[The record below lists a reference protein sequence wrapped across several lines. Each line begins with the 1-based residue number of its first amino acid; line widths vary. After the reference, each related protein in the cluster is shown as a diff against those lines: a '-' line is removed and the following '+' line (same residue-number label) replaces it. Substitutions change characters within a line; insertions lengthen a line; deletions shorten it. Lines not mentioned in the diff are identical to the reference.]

1 MTSEPELPPGRAPA
15 SGRRQLLAVY
25 LDYLL
30 FGGVWALAV
39 WALGPRLAG
48 VTREAVVAKTLV
60 FAIVEIALVRFARW
74 SPGNALLSIE
84 LPGSELL
91 YPPGRSA
98 GRPAVPAV
106 PERLLLA
113 ETWWTILF
121 GVLAILSGVE
131 QAVRWTV
138 AAPPTPWFGLELPAA
153 GSAALCIVVGVLEC
167 LVGAAALRL
176 RPAVLPLSVVVH
188 GASIASAVLAYD
200 VLPAWIAEY
209 VAAWRAHQGLP
220 ASPGEAAEAA
230 RWMPPLFVL
239 LPPIALGWSVLVW
252 RRARRPPAS

>member
-1 MTSEPELPPGRAPA
+1 MTAEPELPPGRAPA

-30 FGGVWALAV
+30 FGGLWALAV
-39 WALGPRLAG
+39 WALGPRFAG
-48 VTREAVVAKTLV
+48 VTREALVAKTLL
-60 FAIVEIALVRFARW
+60 FAVVEIALVRFAPW

-91 YPPGRSA
+91 YPPGPA
-98 GRPAVPAV
+98 RPSVPMV
-106 PERLLLA
+106 PERLLRA
-113 ETWWTILF
+113 ETWWTVLF
-121 GVLAILSGVE
+121 GVLAILSGVK
-131 QAVRWTV
+131 QAIRWTV

-153 GSAALCIVVGVLEC
+153 GSGALCVAVGVLEC

-176 RPAVLPLSVVVH
+176 RPAVLPLSAAVH

-200 VLPAWIAEY
+200 ALPAWIAEY
-209 VAAWRAHQGLP
+209 VTAWRAHQGLP
-220 ASPGEAAEAA
+220 PSPGDAAEAA

-239 LPPIALGWSVLVW
+239 LPVLALAWSVFVW
-252 RRARRPPAS
+252 RRARRPPAP

>member
-1 MTSEPELPPGRAPA
+1 MSPELPPGRAPA

-30 FGGVWALAV
+30 FGGLWALV
-39 WALGPRLAG
+39 LWALGPRFAA

-60 FAIVEIALVRFARW
+60 FAVVEIALVRFARW

-91 YPPGRSA
+91 YPPGPSA
-98 GRPAVPAV
+98 ARPAVPTV
-106 PERLLLA
+106 PERQLLA
-113 ETWWTILF
+113 ETWWTVLF
-121 GVLAILSGVE
+121 GVVAILSGVK

-153 GSAALCIVVGVLEC
+153 GSAALCIAVGVLEC

-176 RPAVLPLSVVVH
+176 RPAVLPLSAAVH

-200 VLPAWIAEY
+200 LLPAWIAEY
-209 VAAWRAHQGLP
+209 VTAWRAQQGLP
-220 ASPGEAAEAA
+220 ASPADAAEAA
-230 RWMPPLFVL
+230 RWMPPFFVL
-239 LPPIALGWSVLVW
+239 LPVIALGWSVLVW
-252 RRARRPPAS
+252 RRARRPPAP